1 MSVRKDESTTGIAL
15 LDRNTSRT
23 SSTSAPEVQ
32 RSTSLRSKLNDFP
45 WRIFLITLLLPL
57 SLAPIIILSA
67 IAEMASQNYIRG
79 RSCYPN
85 GLWKEAAGATWR
97 IMDSTYFFTPN
108 LGFGNMT
115 FTQVKV
121 IDIAWDLLVG
131 RGGQMGLAWV
141 NWVVFNEWLVF
152 HLERWKTSYKMYST
166 ITLQT
171 TSWTMLGVAA
181 KEFLC
186 FGERSWGR
194 FFRWLAMAS
203 MVIST
208 LYVLAFPTLMAA
220 MTGYTT
226 TYEPFV
232 EDYNHDLNDWS
243 KVSEIVR
250 SIDYGGTGIGFDE
263 DMVWITAQDE
273 ELLLTVDD
281 CEFYYLSN

>member
-1 MSVRKDESTTGIAL
+1 MSIRKDEFTTGIAP
-15 LDRNTSRT
+15 LDRNTRRT

-57 SLAPIIILSA
+57 SLTPIIILSA

-79 RSCYPN
+79 QSCYPN

-97 IMDSTYFFTPN
+97 IMDSTFFFTPN
-108 LGFGNMT
+108 LNFGNMT

-121 IDIAWDLLVG
+121 IDIAWDLLIG
-131 RGGQMGLAWV
+131 RGGQMGLVWV

-181 KEFLC
+181 KEFLF
-186 FGERSWGR
+186 FGERS
-194 FFRWLAMAS
+194 
-203 MVIST
+203 
-208 LYVLAFPTLMAA
+208 
-220 MTGYTT
+220 
-226 TYEPFV
+226 
-232 EDYNHDLNDWS
+232 
-243 KVSEIVR
+243 
-250 SIDYGGTGIGFDE
+250 
-263 DMVWITAQDE
+263 
-273 ELLLTVDD
+273 
-281 CEFYYLSN
+281 